1 LVSFLTAVADFGCA
15 FGLALVCVS
24 GSDRREDFGF
34 AYATRSARDL
44 AAVGPGTLLAS
55 ITTSIFMGRL
65 STSIPLRS
73 FAALAAASDE
83 EKMMSAIP
91 RL

>member
-1 LVSFLTAVADFGCA
+1 MQCCCWSRNAAGIHHHFDLVEVRANPGKTDEVV
-15 FGLALVCVS
+15 LA
-24 GSDRREDFGF
+24 
-34 AYATRSARDL
+34 
-44 AAVGPGTLLAS
+44 
-55 ITTSIFMGRL
+55 FMGRL